1 MSERRIGRSFCTERG
16 VAERRE
22 WLVTNGRGGYAMG
35 TVAGTLTRAYHGLLI
50 AALEPPVARRLLV
63 ASAQPTV
70 VYDGQTYALAAN
82 AWGSGLRDPEGW
94 RLLDGFAVV
103 DGLPTWA
110 YALGDALL
118 EMTVAMAHGRDETVL
133 VFRAARASS
142 PLAVGLRLLVTD
154 RDHHGGGLPDPAGFT
169 ATVAGERA
177 TVTLPACGRTLHVWA
192 PGGGLAPAATRWTD
206 FFLEREHDRGLPDR
220 ADYLHV
226 LDVRLELVPGGAAG
240 IAVGLASPERVPTAT
255 LAAAAGRNRALADR
269 QPSVLLGE
277 LAVAGDAFIV
287 ETGSEA
293 LSGGRTSI
301 IAGYPWFADW
311 GRDTMI
317 ALPGIALAAGR
328 PDVAATVLRAF
339 APLVDGGMLPNRF
352 PDDGAPPEYNTVDAA
367 LWFVEAVRATAA
379 SAGVDPGFAQEL
391 FPALRA
397 VVDGYGAGTRFGI
410 GVDEADGLVRAG
422 VPGVQLTWMDAKVG
436 DWVVTPR
443 IGKPVEINALWFL
456 ALKTVAAFAEH
467 CGADPAP
474 YEHQAARVAESF
486 ERFWDAERG
495 WCYDVIDGPN
505 GDDPALRPNQ
515 LVAVAFAPELL
526 GAERSR
532 AVVDACARELLTPVG
547 LRTLAPSDPAYLGRY
562 AGDQHD
568 RDAAYHQGTVWPW
581 LLGTFVR
588 AHLNVYD
595 DPATARGYLAGLI
608 DGLDG
613 GALGTLGEIFEG
625 DPPHAPCG
633 APAQA
638 WSVGELL
645 ATLRLLG
652 E

>member
-1 MSERRIGRSFCTERG
+1 M
-16 VAERRE
+16 
-22 WLVTNGRGGYAMG
+22 TNGRGGYAMG

-50 AALEPPVARRLLV
+50 AALDPPVARRLLV

-70 VYDGQTYALAAN
+70 TYQGRSYALASN

-110 YALGDALL
+110 YALADALV
-118 EMTVAMAHGRDETVL
+118 EVSIAMAYGRDETVFL
-133 VFRAARASS
+133 VRAARAAA
-142 PLAVGLRLLVTD
+142 PLQVELRLLVAD
-154 RDHHGGGLPDPAGFT
+154 RDHHGGALPDPAGF
-169 ATVAGERA
+169 AVSVAGERA
-177 TVTLPACGRTLHVWA
+177 TVALPDCGRSLHVWA
-192 PGGGLAPAATRWTD
+192 PGAEVVPAGTRWAD

-220 ADYLHV
+220 ADYLHA
-226 LDVRLELVPGGAAG
+226 LDLRFTVEPGTAG
-240 IAVGLASPERVPTAT
+240 GFAVGLAPPDRVPGAT
-255 LAAAAGRNRALADR
+255 LAAAADRNRALAAR
-269 QPSVLLGE
+269 QATPLLGE
-277 LAVAGDAFIV
+277 LAVAGDAFLV
-287 ETGSEA
+287 A
-293 LSGGRTSI
+293 PAPGGPRRASV

-328 PDVAATVLRAF
+328 PDVAAEVLRTF
-339 APLVDGGMLPNRF
+339 APLIDGGMLPNRF

-379 SAGVDPGFAQEL
+379 APGVDSHFAAEL

-397 VVDGYGAGTRFGI
+397 VVDGYAAGTRYGI
-410 GVDEADGLVRAG
+410 GVDESDGLVRAG

-467 CGADPAP
+467 CGADPVR
-474 YEHQAARVAESF
+474 YEHDAARVAESF
-486 ERFWDAERG
+486 ERFWNAERG
-495 WCYDVIDGPN
+495 WCFDVIDGPDGN
-505 GDDPALRPNQ
+505 DPALRPNQ
-515 LVAVAFAPELL
+515 LIAVAFAPELL
-526 GAERSR
+526 GAERAR
-532 AVVDACARELLTPVG
+532 AVVDACARELVTPVG
-547 LRTLAPSDPAYLGRY
+547 LRTLAPSDPAYVGRY
-562 AGDQHD
+562 GGDQRA
-568 RDAAYHQGTVWPW
+568 RDAAYHQGAVWPW

-595 DPATARGYLAGLI
+595 DPAAARSYLAGLI
-608 DGLDG
+608 DALDG
-613 GALGTLGEIFEG
+613 EAVGTLGELFEG